1 MWRFNLL
8 YGLLRLQCVALDG
21 VGLLK
26 IRFDRA
32 RQRYRQ
38 RRGFWTSFLTHF
50 PCFLLI
56 FINFVQFILRFGEKA
71 ADKAVPNARVA
82 LKAMGFFSQ
91 FTQNLAYVWILIV
104 YLHWRVH
111 LWRMI
116 DQAQLATRHLK
127 RLLRERFVL
136 ECSWL
141 LLLLGI
147 CQLFLFL
154 LISLKL
160 VLLELLHYGNYVM
173 GAIQLLFMLLLS
185 LQLFRH
191 LLHTGMLQSLNQLL
205 KQLQLPNEL
214 KLLRQVLHVYPLLQ
228 RIQHLAAF
236 YFSLVF
242 CWLLLEL
249 SLKCGAYVSKLSSEK
264 NLLLQPRVQIEQYKT
279 DRLSMPFAALE
290 MAWPFS
296 MLLLLL
302 CAAKLQQ
309 REQTKLINNIW
320 SIKLPSSKQEAL
332 PGKARPKKDIISFLN
347 MLANMYDCF

>member
-26 IRFDRA
+26 LRFDRA
-32 RQRYRQ
+32 HQRYRR
-38 RRGFWTSFLTHF
+38 RRGFWTSFLTHL

-56 FINFVQFILRFGEKA
+56 FINFVQFSWRFGEKDTDEA
-71 ADKAVPNARVA
+71 ASNARVE

-116 DQAQLATRHLK
+116 NQAQLAYRHLK
-127 RLLRERFVL
+127 QLLRERFLL

-141 LLLLGI
+141 LLLLGV
-147 CQLFLFL
+147 CQLFLLL

-173 GAIQLLFMLLLS
+173 GALHLLLMLLLS
-185 LQLFRH
+185 LQLFRQ

-249 SLKCGAYVSKLSSEK
+249 ALKCGAYVNELSSGK
-264 NLLLQPRVQIEQYKT
+264 NTLLQPHEN
-279 DRLSMPFAALE
+279 RLSISKTNAAVITFAGIA
-290 MAWPFS
+290 AGCK
-296 MLLLLL
+296 MLLQVVL
-302 CAAKLQQ
+302 CTTIVDYLQ
-309 REQTKLINNIW
+309 R
-320 SIKLPSSKQEAL
+320 
-332 PGKARPKKDIISFLN
+332 
-347 MLANMYDCF
+347 MH